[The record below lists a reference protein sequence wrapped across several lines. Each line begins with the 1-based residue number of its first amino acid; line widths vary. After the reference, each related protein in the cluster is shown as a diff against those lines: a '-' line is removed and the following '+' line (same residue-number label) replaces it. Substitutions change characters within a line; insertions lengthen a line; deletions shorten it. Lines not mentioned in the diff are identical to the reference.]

1 MARFFVRIYDP
12 EGEPHVDREG
22 IDLPDIEAAR
32 REAARVLR
40 EMACHAGVAEEQ
52 RYFAVDV
59 LDQFGN
65 TVVRARMSETV
76 EIVGLALAQPLHAT
90 GPMDVLSAAFLG
102 SRTTH

>member
-1 MARFFVRIYDP
+1 MARLFFRIYDS

-22 IDLPDIEAAR
+22 VDLPDIEAAR
-32 REAARVLR
+32 REAARALR
-40 EMACHAGVAEEQ
+40 EMACLAAMAEEQ

-59 LDQFGN
+59 LEQFGN

-76 EIVGLALAQPLHAT
+76 EIVGLALGQPLHAT
-90 GPMDVLSAAFLG
+90 GPVDMLSAAFLG